1 MTRIPGRPHVRRGRE
16 LMSLLASA
24 RPASLDPGPEPAPA
38 APVAARLAAAGPAE
52 AGPELLAAGAGPGEA
67 RPTAPAGRPEVPGRL
82 ARPRLWASVAAAAT
96 VTAIALAATI
106 IGAPVRSGRAGSGGT
121 VSAAAVLDAA
131 AAAAARQPAGHGKYY
146 AVEYEDLWNNASPP
160 VLVVNPWETLAANMP
175 GVVRLLT
182 AAQARELGGEQ
193 RPARPGRP
201 LTAAVLP
208 GIAIGSVRSSGGSVP
223 GSVSALMIDSY
234 RWFVDGS
241 HSGPDLFSLV
251 SPLFRALATIPGLIV
266 IPHQRDLIGRAATVV
281 YVPGGKASS
290 TPLALFFD
298 PVTSA
303 FLGYHLGCGRYRFLG
318 VAVLAS
324 GYVSSAQQ
332 LPPGTPAAPPP
343 VVQPAPLPGCGSS
356 ATGPQPSPAAT
367 SSPTPSPS
375 ASPSP
380 EPTVSPSVT
389 PAPSPTPASPSPGPL
404 PTASG

>member
-1 MTRIPGRPHVRRGRE
+1 MTRMPGRPHARRGRD

-38 APVAARLAAAGPAE
+38 ALVAARLAAAGPAE
-52 AGPELLAAGAGPGEA
+52 TGSGLLAAGAGPGPGEA
-67 RPTAPAGRPEVPGRL
+67 RPTAPAGRLAVRGRL
-82 ARPRLWASVAAAAT
+82 ARPRLWAAVAAATA
-96 VTAIALAATI
+96 VTAVALAATI
-106 IGAPVRSGRAGSGGT
+106 IGAPVRSGRSGSGGT

-160 VLVVNPWETLAANMP
+160 IPVVNPWETLAADMP

-182 AAQARELGGEQ
+182 AAQARELTGEQ
-193 RPARPGRP
+193 RPTLPGRP
-201 LTAAVLP
+201 STARPA
-208 GIAIGSVRSSGGSVP
+208 GIAINLGSVRSSGGSVS

-234 RWFVDGS
+234 GS
-241 HSGPDLFSLV
+241 HSGPDLFSLF
-251 SPLFRALATIPGLIV
+251 SPLFRALATIPGLTV

-298 PVTSA
+298 PVTST

-318 VAVLAS
+318 VAVLVS
-324 GYVSSAQQ
+324 GYVSSGQQ

-356 ATGPQPSPAAT
+356 ATGRQPSPAAT
-367 SSPTPSPS
+367 SSPTPSPSASPTPSPS

-389 PAPSPTPASPSPGPL
+389 PAPSPTPAP
-404 PTASG
+404 